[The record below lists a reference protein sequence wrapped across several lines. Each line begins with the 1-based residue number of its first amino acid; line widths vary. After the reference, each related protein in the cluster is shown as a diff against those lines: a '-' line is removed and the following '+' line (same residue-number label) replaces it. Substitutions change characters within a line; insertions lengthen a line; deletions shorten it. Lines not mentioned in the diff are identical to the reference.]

1 MKEYQV
7 TISRTYTT
15 NITLKF
21 PDDGR
26 NHMDIIDEKI
36 SAGDEGVWDLIA
48 EKELDQMDI
57 SDDNWEISE
66 INQTRTGALSPDTGP
81 KN

>member
-36 SAGDEGVWDLIA
+36 SAGDEGIWDLIA
-48 EKELDQMDI
+48 EKELDQMDT
-57 SDDNWEISE
+57 SNDNWEIYE
-66 INQTRTGALSPDTGP
+66 N
-81 KN
+81 K

>member
-21 PDDGR
+21 PDDNR
-26 NHMDIIDEKI
+26 NHMDIISEKI
-36 SAGDEGVWDLIA
+36 NEGDQGIWDLIA
-48 EKELDQMDI
+48 EKELEQMEI
-57 SDDNWEISE
+57 SNENWEIFE
-66 INQTRTGALSPDTGP
+66 IN
-81 KN
+81 K

>member
-21 PDDGR
+21 PDDNR
-26 NHMDIIDEKI
+26 NHMDIIDEKYHQEMKI
-36 SAGDEGVWDLIA
+36 Y
-48 EKELDQMDI
+48 
-57 SDDNWEISE
+57 
-66 INQTRTGALSPDTGP
+66 GP
-81 KN
+81 I

>member
-7 TISRTYTT
+7 TMSRTYTT

-26 NHMDIIDEKI
+26 NHIKKINECLELGDNDI
-36 SAGDEGVWDLIA
+36 WDLIA
-48 EKELDQMDI
+48 EKELEQMDV
-57 SDDNWEISE
+57 DTYDWEIVE
-66 INQTRTGALSPDTGP
+66 IN
-81 KN
+81 K

>member
-26 NHMDIIDEKI
+26 NHIDIIDEKI
-36 SAGDEGVWDLIA
+36 LAGDEGIWDLIA

-57 SDDNWEISE
+57 SNDNWEIYE
-66 INQTRTGALSPDTGP
+66 N
-81 KN
+81 K

>member
-36 SAGDEGVWDLIA
+36 SAGDEGIWDLIA

-57 SDDNWEISE
+57 SNDNWEIYE
-66 INQTRTGALSPDTGP
+66 N
-81 KN
+81 K

>member
-26 NHMDIIDEKI
+26 THMDIIDEKI
-36 SAGDEGVWDLIA
+36 LAGDEHIWDLIA
-48 EKELDQMDI
+48 EKELDQMDV
-57 SDDNWEISE
+57 SDDSWEIHE
-66 INQTRTGALSPDTGP
+66 LNLSD
-81 KN
+81 KEWREQNF

>member
-26 NHMDIIDEKI
+26 NHMNIIDEKI
-36 SAGDEGVWDLIA
+36 SAGDEGIWDLIA
-48 EKELDQMDI
+48 EKELDQMDT
-57 SDDNWEISE
+57 SNDNWEIYE
-66 INQTRTGALSPDTGP
+66 N
-81 KN
+81 K